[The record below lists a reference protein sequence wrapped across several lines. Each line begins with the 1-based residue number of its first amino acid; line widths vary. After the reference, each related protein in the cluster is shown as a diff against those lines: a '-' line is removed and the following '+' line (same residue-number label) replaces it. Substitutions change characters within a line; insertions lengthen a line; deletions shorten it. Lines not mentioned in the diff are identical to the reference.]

1 MSKRQSKTGVQH
13 LVYQAKT
20 GFQFYCTFPS
30 NIGSHP
36 KLPAQIRWSLGH
48 DEALARDLA
57 KHLNARIQD
66 LLQPFKNPL
75 KELIPELFLSK
86 LDLFQAEIRRFV
98 DSQQKIWALRPA
110 PAVLANSDLSA
121 GHERL
126 LKECQEHTV
135 LYCNEPGSEIYFA
148 LHPSEA
154 LRKALKFGFTRF
166 DWPLGTSDQVA
177 ANAAAAYIYSA
188 ITVLETTPMARNHF
202 KSGHPLITMLSFYE
216 YLCFARPDQGRNLL
230 HIPPGLPQ
238 SAHSTMFHLSRI
250 SEQADHFVFCHHFQT
265 LQEESGLYTIL
276 IPLGDPSLKRAPN
289 RPDKMRIELLT
300 SSPILASIL
309 LHFSLGQIDKILVK
323 SFIEAPSA
331 DAFERALQEIQ
342 DLIRRMLGPIPP
354 AEPMY
359 TLPDM
364 SAAND
369 AITAPQDAGTLAL
382 LGALSS
388 VLSPA
393 QNAKL
398 QTLFEAPASNDLIQP
413 PLTHENNRLFGTLTR
428 EFEERQV
435 REGAWKN
442 PRTRIT
448 MHARLEGL
456 AELIGG
462 HRPLSSLTRADF
474 NALRDQLRS
483 YPKNRHRLRAT
494 RNQPLSQIIQSGKYE
509 PLNARTA
516 KKFFELARALISYAH
531 DQGYLKENLA
541 AGLTFSTKGA
551 PSPRKRTY
559 NPRQIEQ
566 LLNGPVYTLKAP
578 PRWRLDDYRF
588 WLPLLGLYSGAR
600 LSELCQL
607 QLGDIREELGVWV
620 ISISSSGA
628 RQLKTV
634 DSERLVP
641 LHRVILEAGFLEFH
655 QQRLEANDGDLS
667 ASLFENLRVYGD
679 LSPGHIASRWYRGS
693 DKDDK
698 GYLGQCG
705 LGDDE
710 LTYHGLRH
718 TFIQQFRRQKL
729 DMLIG
734 KALVGH
740 ADRSTT
746 GGYGDCY
753 PSYVLK
759 EELDKI
765 DFEASTAHIH
775 FSHYR
780 ELQTKQGVFRIGR
793 PVGVNK
799 AKAKTTTW
807 TEKRHWQSRITR

>member
-20 GFQFYCTFPS
+20 GFQFYFTFPS
-30 NIGSHP
+30 DIGSHP

-57 KHLNARIQD
+57 KHLNSHIQD
-66 LLQPFKNPL
+66 LLQYFKNPL
-75 KELIPELFLSK
+75 KELIPELFLSR
-86 LDLFQAEIRRFV
+86 LDLVQAEIRRFV
-98 DSQQKIWALRPA
+98 DSQQKIWALRPTPTA
-110 PAVLANSDLSA
+110 LANADLSA

-135 LYCNEPGSEIYFA
+135 LYCNEPGSEIHFA
-148 LHPSEA
+148 LFPSEA
-154 LRKALKFGFTRF
+154 LRHALKFGFTRF
-166 DWPLGTSDQVA
+166 DWPLGTNDPVV

-188 ITVLETTPMARNHF
+188 ITVLETTPMAKNIH
-202 KSGHPLITMLSFYE
+202 KAGHPLITMLSLYE

-250 SEQADHFVFCHHFQT
+250 SGQTDRFVLCHNFQI
-265 LQEESGLYTIL
+265 LQEESGLYTVL
-276 IPLGDPSLKRAPN
+276 IPLGDPSLKRDPN
-289 RPDKMRIELLT
+289 RPEKMRIELLT

-331 DAFERALQEIQ
+331 DAYERALQEIQ

-382 LGALSS
+382 LNALGSMLPS
-388 VLSPA
+388 T
-393 QNAKL
+393 QQAKL
-398 QTLFEAPASNDLIQP
+398 KALFEAPAANDGLIQP
-413 PLTHENNRLFGTLTR
+413 PTTGAPTLHFGTLAR

-435 REGAWKN
+435 RDGAWQN

-462 HRPLSSLTRADF
+462 HRPLDSLTRADF
-474 NALRDQLRS
+474 NALRDQLRG

-494 RNQPLSQIIQSGKYE
+494 RYQPLSQIIQGGKYE
-509 PLNARTA
+509 PIHARTA

-551 PSPRKRTY
+551 SSPRKRTY
-559 NPRQIEQ
+559 TSRQIEQ

-588 WLPLLGLYSGAR
+588 WLPLLGLYTGAR

-607 QLGDIREELGVWV
+607 RLGDIREELGVWV

-641 LHRVILEAGFLEFH
+641 LHKVILEAEFLAFH
-655 QQRLEANDGDLS
+655 QQRLDATDGNLS
-667 ASLFENLRVYGD
+667 ATLFENLRVYGD
-679 LSPGHIASRWYRGS
+679 LSPGHTASRWFRGS

-765 DFEASTAHIH
+765 DFETSTTHIL
-775 FSHYR
+775 YNDYKA
-780 ELQTKQGVFRIGR
+780 LQAQQGVFRIGR
-793 PVGVNK
+793 PVG
-799 AKAKTTTW
+799 AGTTKTASRP
-807 TEKRHWQSRITR
+807 EKRHWQSRITR

>member
-20 GFQFYCTFPS
+20 GFQFYFTFPS
-30 NIGSHP
+30 DIGSHP

-57 KHLNARIQD
+57 KHLNSRIQD
-66 LLQPFKNPL
+66 LLQYFKNPL
-75 KELIPELFLSK
+75 KELIPELFLSR
-86 LDLFQAEIRRFV
+86 LDLVQAEIRRFV
-98 DSQQKIWALRPA
+98 DSQQKIWALRPTPTA
-110 PAVLANSDLSA
+110 LANADLSA

-135 LYCNEPGSEIYFA
+135 LYCNEPGSEIHFA
-148 LHPSEA
+148 LFPSEA
-154 LRKALKFGFTRF
+154 LRHALKFGFTRF
-166 DWPLGTSDQVA
+166 DWPLGTNDPVV

-188 ITVLETTPMARNHF
+188 ITVLETTPMAKNIH
-202 KSGHPLITMLSFYE
+202 KAGHPLITMLSLYE

-250 SEQADHFVFCHHFQT
+250 SGQTDRFVLCHNFQI
-265 LQEESGLYTIL
+265 LQEESGLYTVL
-276 IPLGDPSLKRAPN
+276 IPLGDPSLKRDPN
-289 RPDKMRIELLT
+289 RPEKMRIELLT

-331 DAFERALQEIQ
+331 DAYERALQEIQ

-382 LGALSS
+382 LNALGSMLPS
-388 VLSPA
+388 T
-393 QNAKL
+393 QQAKL
-398 QTLFEAPASNDLIQP
+398 KALFEAPAANDGLIQP
-413 PLTHENNRLFGTLTR
+413 PTTGAPTLHFGTLAR

-435 REGAWKN
+435 RDGAWQN

-462 HRPLSSLTRADF
+462 HRPLDSLTRADF
-474 NALRDQLRS
+474 NALRDQLRG

-494 RNQPLSQIIQSGKYE
+494 RYQPLSQIIQGGKYE
-509 PLNARTA
+509 PIHARTA

-551 PSPRKRTY
+551 SSPRKRTY
-559 NPRQIEQ
+559 TSRQIEQ

-588 WLPLLGLYSGAR
+588 WLPLLGLYTGAR

-607 QLGDIREELGVWV
+607 RLGDIREELGVWV

-641 LHRVILEAGFLEFH
+641 LHKVILEAEFLAFH
-655 QQRLEANDGDLS
+655 QQRLDATDGNLS
-667 ASLFENLRVYGD
+667 ATLFENLRVYGD
-679 LSPGHIASRWYRGS
+679 LSPGHTASRWFRGS

-765 DFEASTAHIH
+765 DFETSTTHIL
-775 FSHYR
+775 YNDYKA
-780 ELQTKQGVFRIGR
+780 LQAQQGVFRIGR
-793 PVGVNK
+793 PVG
-799 AKAKTTTW
+799 AGTTKTASRP
-807 TEKRHWQSRITR
+807 EKRHWQSRITR

>member
-20 GFQFYCTFPS
+20 GFQFYYTFPS
-30 NIGSHP
+30 DIGNYP
-36 KLPAQIRWSLGH
+36 QLPAQIRWSLGH

-66 LLQPFKNPL
+66 LLKRHR
-75 KELIPELFLSK
+75 LSLNAGFILGS
-86 LDLFQAEIRRFV
+86 LDLLHAEVRRFV
-98 DSQQKIWALRPA
+98 DTSLKIWGLRPS
-110 PAVLANSDLSA
+110 PTKLASTDLSA
-121 GHERL
+121 GHARL
-126 LKECQEHTV
+126 MEECKEHPV
-135 LYCNEPGSEIYFA
+135 LFCNEPGGEIYFA

-166 DWPLGTSDQVA
+166 DWPLGTNDPEV
-177 ANAAAAYIYSA
+177 ANAAAVYIYSA
-188 ITVLETTPMARNHF
+188 ITVLETTPMSRNIL
-202 KSGHPLITMLSFYE
+202 KSGHPLITMISFYE

-230 HIPPGLPQ
+230 HIPTGLPQ
-238 SAHSTMFHLSRI
+238 SAHSVMFHLSRI
-250 SEQADHFVFCHHFQT
+250 AKQVDHLTLCQNFQT
-265 LQEESGLYTIL
+265 LQEESGLYTVL
-276 IPLGDPSLKRAPN
+276 IPLDDPRLKGSPN
-289 RPDKMRIELLT
+289 RPKKMRIELLT

-309 LHFSLGQIDKILVK
+309 LHFSLVQIDKILLNC
-323 SFIEAPSA
+323 FIEAPSS
-331 DAFERALQEIQ
+331 DAYERARQEIQ

-354 AEPMY
+354 AEPMPS
-359 TLPDM
+359 LPDM
-364 SAAND
+364 NAAND
-369 AITAPQDAGTLAL
+369 TATPPQDAGTQAL
-382 LGALSS
+382 LNALSS
-388 VLSPA
+388 TLPPE
-393 QNAKL
+393 QGAKL
-398 QTLFEAPASNDLIQP
+398 KALFETPASNECLIQP
-413 PLTHENNRLFGTLTR
+413 TTTSEPTLYFGTLTR

-435 REGAWKN
+435 REGAWQN

-462 HRPLSSLTRADF
+462 HRPIHTLTRADF

-494 RNQPLSQIIQSGKYE
+494 RYQPLSKIIQSGKYE
-509 PLNARTA
+509 PINARTA
-516 KKFFELARALISYAH
+516 KKFFELARALIRYAH
-531 DQGYLKENLA
+531 DQGYLNENLA

-559 NPRQIEQ
+559 TPGQIEQ
-566 LLNGPVYTLKAP
+566 LLRGPAYTLKAP

-607 QLGDIREELGVWV
+607 RLGDIREELGVWV
-620 ISISSSGA
+620 ISITSSGA

-641 LHRVILEAGFLEFH
+641 LHKVILEAGFLAFH
-655 QQRLEANDGDLS
+655 QQRLHATGGDPS
-667 ASLFENLRVYGD
+667 AALFENLRTYGD
-679 LSPGHIASRWYRGS
+679 LSPGHTASRWYRGS

-710 LTYHGLRH
+710 LTFHGLRH
-718 TFIQQFRRQKL
+718 TFINQFRRQKL
-729 DMLIG
+729 DLLIG

-765 DFEASTAHIH
+765 NFEASTAHIH
-775 FSHYR
+775 YSHYR
-780 ELQTKQGVFRIGR
+780 ALQVEQGVFRVGR
-793 PVGVNK
+793 PAGCSIT
-799 AKAKTTTW
+799 ASRPA
-807 TEKRHWQSRITR
+807 KRHWRSRINQ

>member
-20 GFQFYCTFPS
+20 GFQFYFTFPS
-30 NIGSHP
+30 DIGSHP

-57 KHLNARIQD
+57 KHLNSRIQD
-66 LLQPFKNPL
+66 LLQYFKNPL
-75 KELIPELFLSK
+75 KELIPELFLSR
-86 LDLFQAEIRRFV
+86 LDLVQAEIRRFV
-98 DSQQKIWALRPA
+98 DSQQKIWALRPTPTA
-110 PAVLANSDLSA
+110 LANADLSA

-135 LYCNEPGSEIYFA
+135 LYCNEPGSEIHFA
-148 LHPSEA
+148 LFPSEA
-154 LRKALKFGFTRF
+154 LRRALKFGFTRF
-166 DWPLGTSDQVA
+166 DWPLGTNDPVI

-188 ITVLETTPMARNHF
+188 ITVLETTPMAKNIH
-202 KSGHPLITMLSFYE
+202 KAGHPLITMLSLYE

-250 SEQADHFVFCHHFQT
+250 SGQTDRFVLCHNFQI
-265 LQEESGLYTIL
+265 LQEESGLYTVL
-276 IPLGDPSLKRAPN
+276 IPLGDPSLKRDPN
-289 RPDKMRIELLT
+289 RPEKMRIELLT

-309 LHFSLGQIDKILVK
+309 LHFSLGEIDKILVK

-331 DAFERALQEIQ
+331 DAYERALQEIQ

-382 LGALSS
+382 LNALGSMLPS
-388 VLSPA
+388 T
-393 QNAKL
+393 QQAKL
-398 QTLFEAPASNDLIQP
+398 KALLEAPAANDGLILP
-413 PLTHENNRLFGTLTR
+413 PTTGAPTLHFSTLAR

-435 REGAWKN
+435 RDGAWQN

-462 HRPLSSLTRADF
+462 HRPLDTLTRADF
-474 NALRDQLRS
+474 NALRDQLRG

-494 RNQPLSQIIQSGKYE
+494 RYQPLSQIIQGGKYE
-509 PLNARTA
+509 PINARTA

-541 AGLTFSTKGA
+541 AGLSFSTKGA
-551 PSPRKRTY
+551 PAPRKRTY
-559 NPRQIEQ
+559 NHRQIEQ
-566 LLNGPVYTLKAP
+566 LLNGPVYRLTKP

-588 WLPLLGLYSGAR
+588 WLPLLGLYTGAR

-607 QLGDIREELGVWV
+607 RLGDIREELGVWV

-641 LHRVILEAGFLEFH
+641 LHKVILEAGFLEFH
-655 QQRLEANDGDLS
+655 QQRLGATGGDPS
-667 ASLFENLRVYGD
+667 SVLFENLRVYGH
-679 LSPGHIASRWYRGS
+679 LSPGHTASRWFRGS

-698 GYLGQCG
+698 GYLGLCG

-710 LTYHGLRH
+710 LTFHGLRH
-718 TFIQQFRRQKL
+718 TLINQFRRQKL

-765 DFEASTAHIH
+765 DFETSTTHIL
-775 FSHYR
+775 YNDYKV
-780 ELQTKQGVFRIGR
+780 LQAQQGVFRIGR
-793 PVGVNK
+793 PAGGTK
-799 AKAKTTTW
+799 ATAANRA
-807 TEKRHWQSRITR
+807 EKRHWRSRITQ

>member
-20 GFQFYCTFPS
+20 GFQFYFTFPS

-135 LYCNEPGSEIYFA
+135 LYCNEPGSEIHFA
-148 LHPSEA
+148 LFPSEA
-154 LRKALKFGFTRF
+154 LRHALKFGFTRF

-202 KSGHPLITMLSFYE
+202 KSGHPLITMLSLYE
-216 YLCFARPDQGRNLL
+216 YLCFAQPDQGRNLL

-250 SEQADHFVFCHHFQT
+250 SGQADHFVFCHHFQT

-276 IPLGDPSLKRAPN
+276 IPLDDPSLKRAPN

-413 PLTHENNRLFGTLTR
+413 PLTHENNRLFGALTR

-435 REGAWKN
+435 REGAWNN

-559 NPRQIEQ
+559 TPRQIEQ

-578 PRWRLDDYRF
+578 PRWRLNDYRF

-641 LHRVILEAGFLEFH
+641 LHKVILEAGFLEFH
-655 QQRLEANDGDLS
+655 QQRLDATGSNLS
-667 ASLFENLRVYGD
+667 APLFENIRVHGD
-679 LSPGHIASRWYRGS
+679 LSPGHTASRWYRGS

-705 LGDDE
+705 LGEDE
-710 LTYHGLRH
+710 LTFHGLRH

-775 FSHYR
+775 YSHYK
-780 ELQTKQGVFRIGR
+780 ELQTQQGVFRIGR
-793 PVGVNK
+793 PAG
-799 AKAKTTTW
+799 ADKAKTVSW
-807 TEKRHWQSRITR
+807 SEKRHWQSRITR

>member
-20 GFQFYCTFPS
+20 GFQFYFTFPS

-135 LYCNEPGSEIYFA
+135 LYCNEPGSEIHFA
-148 LHPSEA
+148 LFPSEA
-154 LRKALKFGFTRF
+154 LRHALKFGFTRF

-202 KSGHPLITMLSFYE
+202 KSGHPLITMLSLYE
-216 YLCFARPDQGRNLL
+216 YLCFAQPDQGRNLL

-250 SEQADHFVFCHHFQT
+250 SGQADHFVFCHHFQT

-276 IPLGDPSLKRAPN
+276 IPLDDPSLKRAPN

-413 PLTHENNRLFGTLTR
+413 PLTHENNRLFGALTR

-559 NPRQIEQ
+559 TPRQIEQ

-578 PRWRLDDYRF
+578 PRWRLNDYRF
-588 WLPLLGLYSGAR
+588 WLPLLGLYSGTR

-641 LHRVILEAGFLEFH
+641 LHKVILEAGFLEFH
-655 QQRLEANDGDLS
+655 QQRLDATGSNLS
-667 ASLFENLRVYGD
+667 APLFENIRVHGD
-679 LSPGHIASRWYRGS
+679 LSPGHTASRWYRGS

-705 LGDDE
+705 LGEDE
-710 LTYHGLRH
+710 LTFHGLRH

-775 FSHYR
+775 YSHSK
-780 ELQTKQGVFRIGR
+780 ELQTQQGVFRIGR
-793 PVGVNK
+793 PAG
-799 AKAKTTTW
+799 ADKAKTVSW
-807 TEKRHWQSRITR
+807 SEKRHWQSRITR

>member
-20 GFQFYCTFPS
+20 GFQFYFTFPS

-135 LYCNEPGSEIYFA
+135 LYCNEPGSEIHFA
-148 LHPSEA
+148 LFPSEA
-154 LRKALKFGFTRF
+154 LRHALKFGFTRF

-202 KSGHPLITMLSFYE
+202 KSGHPLITMLSLYE

-250 SEQADHFVFCHHFQT
+250 SGQADHFVFCHHFQT

-276 IPLGDPSLKRAPN
+276 IPLDDPSLKRAPN

-413 PLTHENNRLFGTLTR
+413 PLTHENNRLFGALTR

-559 NPRQIEQ
+559 TPRQIEQ

-578 PRWRLDDYRF
+578 PRWRLNDYRF

-641 LHRVILEAGFLEFH
+641 LHKVILEAGFLEFH
-655 QQRLEANDGDLS
+655 QQRLDATGSNLS
-667 ASLFENLRVYGD
+667 APLFENIRVHGD
-679 LSPGHIASRWYRGS
+679 LSPGHTASRWYRGS

-705 LGDDE
+705 LGEDE
-710 LTYHGLRH
+710 LTFHGLRH

-775 FSHYR
+775 YSHYK
-780 ELQTKQGVFRIGR
+780 ELQTQQGVFRIGR
-793 PVGVNK
+793 PAG
-799 AKAKTTTW
+799 ADKAKTVSW
-807 TEKRHWQSRITR
+807 SEKRHWQSRITR

>member
-20 GFQFYCTFPS
+20 GFQFYFTFPS

-135 LYCNEPGSEIYFA
+135 LYCNEPGSEIHFA
-148 LHPSEA
+148 LFPSEA
-154 LRKALKFGFTRF
+154 LRHALKFGFTRF

-202 KSGHPLITMLSFYE
+202 KSGHPLITMLSLYE
-216 YLCFARPDQGRNLL
+216 YLCFAQPDQGRNLL

-276 IPLGDPSLKRAPN
+276 IPLDDPSLKRAPN

-413 PLTHENNRLFGTLTR
+413 PLTHENNRLFGALTR

-559 NPRQIEQ
+559 TPRQIEQ

-578 PRWRLDDYRF
+578 PRWRLNDYRF

-641 LHRVILEAGFLEFH
+641 LHKVILEAGFLEFH
-655 QQRLEANDGDLS
+655 QQRLDATGSNLS
-667 ASLFENLRVYGD
+667 APLFENIRVHGD
-679 LSPGHIASRWYRGS
+679 LSPGHTASRWYRGS

-705 LGDDE
+705 LGEDE
-710 LTYHGLRH
+710 LTFHGLRH

-775 FSHYR
+775 YSHYK
-780 ELQTKQGVFRIGR
+780 ELQTQQGVFRIGR
-793 PVGVNK
+793 PAG
-799 AKAKTTTW
+799 ADKAKTVSW
-807 TEKRHWQSRITR
+807 SEKRHWQSRITR

>member
-20 GFQFYCTFPS
+20 GFQFYFTFPS

-86 LDLFQAEIRRFV
+86 LDLFQAEIGRFV

-135 LYCNEPGSEIYFA
+135 LYCNEPGSEIHFA
-148 LHPSEA
+148 LFPSEA
-154 LRKALKFGFTRF
+154 LRHALKFGFTRF

-202 KSGHPLITMLSFYE
+202 KSGHPLITMLSLYE
-216 YLCFARPDQGRNLL
+216 YLCFAQPDQGRNLL

-250 SEQADHFVFCHHFQT
+250 SGQADHFVFCHHFQT

-276 IPLGDPSLKRAPN
+276 IPLDDPSLKRAPN

-413 PLTHENNRLFGTLTR
+413 PLTHENNRLFGALTR

-559 NPRQIEQ
+559 TPRQIEQ

-578 PRWRLDDYRF
+578 PRWRLNDYRF

-641 LHRVILEAGFLEFH
+641 LHKVILEAGFLEFH
-655 QQRLEANDGDLS
+655 QQRLDATGSNLS
-667 ASLFENLRVYGD
+667 APLFENIRVHGD
-679 LSPGHIASRWYRGS
+679 LSPGHTASRWYRGS

-705 LGDDE
+705 LGEDE
-710 LTYHGLRH
+710 LTFHGLRH

-775 FSHYR
+775 YSHYK
-780 ELQTKQGVFRIGR
+780 ELQTQQGVFRIGR
-793 PVGVNK
+793 PAG
-799 AKAKTTTW
+799 ADKAKTVSW
-807 TEKRHWQSRITR
+807 SEKRHWQSRITR

>member
-20 GFQFYCTFPS
+20 GFQFYFTFPS

-135 LYCNEPGSEIYFA
+135 LYCNEPGSEIHFA
-148 LHPSEA
+148 LFPSEA
-154 LRKALKFGFTRF
+154 LRHALKFGFTRF

-202 KSGHPLITMLSFYE
+202 KSGHPLITMLSLYE
-216 YLCFARPDQGRNLL
+216 YLCFAQPDQGRNLL

-250 SEQADHFVFCHHFQT
+250 SGQADHFVFCHHFQT

-276 IPLGDPSLKRAPN
+276 IPLDDPSLKRAPN

-354 AEPMY
+354 AE
-359 TLPDM
+359 
-364 SAAND
+364 
-369 AITAPQDAGTLAL
+369 
-382 LGALSS
+382 
-388 VLSPA
+388 
-393 QNAKL
+393 
-398 QTLFEAPASNDLIQP
+398 
-413 PLTHENNRLFGTLTR
+413 
-428 EFEERQV
+428 
-435 REGAWKN
+435 
-442 PRTRIT
+442 
-448 MHARLEGL
+448 GL

-483 YPKNRHRLRAT
+483 YPKNRHR
-494 RNQPLSQIIQSGKYE
+494 
-509 PLNARTA
+509 
-516 KKFFELARALISYAH
+516 
-531 DQGYLKENLA
+531 
-541 AGLTFSTKGA
+541 
-551 PSPRKRTY
+551 
-559 NPRQIEQ
+559 
-566 LLNGPVYTLKAP
+566 
-578 PRWRLDDYRF
+578 
-588 WLPLLGLYSGAR
+588 
-600 LSELCQL
+600 
-607 QLGDIREELGVWV
+607 
-620 ISISSSGA
+620 
-628 RQLKTV
+628 
-634 DSERLVP
+634 
-641 LHRVILEAGFLEFH
+641 
-655 QQRLEANDGDLS
+655 
-667 ASLFENLRVYGD
+667 
-679 LSPGHIASRWYRGS
+679 
-693 DKDDK
+693 
-698 GYLGQCG
+698 
-705 LGDDE
+705 
-710 LTYHGLRH
+710 
-718 TFIQQFRRQKL
+718 
-729 DMLIG
+729 
-734 KALVGH
+734 
-740 ADRSTT
+740 
-746 GGYGDCY
+746 
-753 PSYVLK
+753 
-759 EELDKI
+759 
-765 DFEASTAHIH
+765 
-775 FSHYR
+775 
-780 ELQTKQGVFRIGR
+780 
-793 PVGVNK
+793 
-799 AKAKTTTW
+799 
-807 TEKRHWQSRITR
+807 

>member
-20 GFQFYCTFPS
+20 GFQFYFTFPS

-86 LDLFQAEIRRFV
+86 LDLLQAEIRRFV
-98 DSQQKIWALRPA
+98 DSQQKIWALRPTPTA
-110 PAVLANSDLSA
+110 LANADLSA

-126 LKECQEHTV
+126 LKECKEHTV
-135 LYCNEPGSEIYFA
+135 LYCNEPGSEIHFA
-148 LHPSEA
+148 LFPSEA
-154 LRKALKFGFTRF
+154 LRHALKFGFTRF
-166 DWPLGTSDQVA
+166 DWPLGTNDPVA

-188 ITVLETTPMARNHF
+188 ITVLENIPMAKNVH
-202 KSGHPLITMLSFYE
+202 KAGHPLITMLSLYE

-276 IPLGDPSLKRAPN
+276 IPLSDSRLKGDPN
-289 RPDKMRIELLT
+289 RHEKMRIELLT

-388 VLSPA
+388 VLSPT

-398 QTLFEAPASNDLIQP
+398 QALFEAPASNDLMQP
-413 PLTHENNRLFGTLTR
+413 PLTHENNRLFGALTR

-442 PRTRIT
+442 PRTHIT

-551 PSPRKRTY
+551 PAARKRTY
-559 NPRQIEQ
+559 TPRQIEQ
-566 LLNGPVYTLKAP
+566 LLNGPAYTLKAP

-641 LHRVILEAGFLEFH
+641 LHKVILEAGFLGFH
-655 QQRLEANDGDLS
+655 QQRLDATGSSLS
-667 ASLFENLRVYGD
+667 APLFENIRVHGD
-679 LSPGHIASRWYRGS
+679 LSPGHTASRWYRGS

-705 LGDDE
+705 LGEDE
-710 LTYHGLRH
+710 LTFHGLRH
-718 TFIQQFRRQKL
+718 TLINQFRRQKL

-765 DFEASTAHIH
+765 DFESSTAHIH
-775 FSHYR
+775 YRHYR
-780 ELQTKQGVFRIGR
+780 ALQAEQGVFRIGR
-793 PVGVNK
+793 PAG
-799 AKAKTTTW
+799 ADKAKTVSW

>member
-1 MSKRQSKTGVQH
+1 MMIIPIGLRSGLTEVARPVEQCRQLIHITRADIS
-13 LVYQAKT
+13 VY
-20 GFQFYCTFPS
+20 
-30 NIGSHP
+30 SH
-36 KLPAQIRWSLGH
+36 
-48 DEALARDLA
+48 
-57 KHLNARIQD
+57 NA
-66 LLQPFKNPL
+66 
-75 KELIPELFLSK
+75 
-86 LDLFQAEIRRFV
+86 
-98 DSQQKIWALRPA
+98 
-110 PAVLANSDLSA
+110 
-121 GHERL
+121 
-126 LKECQEHTV
+126 
-135 LYCNEPGSEIYFA
+135 
-148 LHPSEA
+148 
-154 LRKALKFGFTRF
+154 
-166 DWPLGTSDQVA
+166 
-177 ANAAAAYIYSA
+177 
-188 ITVLETTPMARNHF
+188 
-202 KSGHPLITMLSFYE
+202 GHPLITMLSLYE

-331 DAFERALQEIQ
+331 DAYERALQEIQ

-382 LGALSS
+382 LNALGSMLPS
-388 VLSPA
+388 T
-393 QNAKL
+393 QQAKL
-398 QTLFEAPASNDLIQP
+398 KALFEAPAANDGLIQP
-413 PLTHENNRLFGTLTR
+413 PTTGAPTLHFGTLAR

-435 REGAWKN
+435 RDGAWQN

-462 HRPLSSLTRADF
+462 HRPLDSLTRADF
-474 NALRDQLRS
+474 NALRDQLRG

-494 RNQPLSQIIQSGKYE
+494 RYQPLSQIIQGGKYE
-509 PLNARTA
+509 PIHARTA

-551 PSPRKRTY
+551 SSPRKRTY
-559 NPRQIEQ
+559 TSRQIEQ

-588 WLPLLGLYSGAR
+588 WLPLLGLYTGAR

-607 QLGDIREELGVWV
+607 RLGDIREELGVWV

-641 LHRVILEAGFLEFH
+641 YHKVIRRAEFLAFH
-655 QQRLEANDGDLS
+655 QQRLDATDGNLS
-667 ASLFENLRVYGD
+667 ATLFENLRVYGD
-679 LSPGHIASRWYRGS
+679 LSPGHTASRWFRGS

-765 DFEASTAHIH
+765 DFETSTTHIL
-775 FSHYR
+775 YNDYKA
-780 ELQTKQGVFRIGR
+780 LQAQQGVFRIGR
-793 PVGVNK
+793 PVG
-799 AKAKTTTW
+799 AGTTKTASRPA
-807 TEKRHWQSRITR
+807 KRHWQSRITR

>member
-20 GFQFYCTFPS
+20 GFQFYFTFPS

-57 KHLNARIQD
+57 NHLNAGIQD

-86 LDLFQAEIRRFV
+86 LDLLQAEIRRFV
-98 DSQQKIWALRPA
+98 DSQQKIWALRPTPTA
-110 PAVLANSDLSA
+110 LANADLNA

-135 LYCNEPGSEIYFA
+135 LYCNEPGSEIHFA
-148 LHPSEA
+148 LFPSEA
-154 LRKALKFGFTRF
+154 LRHALKFGFTRF
-166 DWPLGTSDQVA
+166 DWPLGTNDPVV

-188 ITVLETTPMARNHF
+188 ITVLENIPMAKNVHNA
-202 KSGHPLITMLSFYE
+202 GHPLITMLSLYE

-250 SEQADHFVFCHHFQT
+250 SGQADHFVFCHHFQT

-276 IPLGDPSLKRAPN
+276 IPLGDPSLKRDPN
-289 RPDKMRIELLT
+289 YLEKMRIELLT

-364 SAAND
+364 SASND

-398 QTLFEAPASNDLIQP
+398 QALFEAPASNDLMQP
-413 PLTHENNRLFGTLTR
+413 PLTHENNRLFGALTR

-559 NPRQIEQ
+559 TPRQIEQ

-607 QLGDIREELGVWV
+607 HLGDIREELGTWV

-641 LHRVILEAGFLEFH
+641 LHKVILEAGFLEFH
-655 QQRLEANDGDLS
+655 QQRLDATDSNLS
-667 ASLFENLRVYGD
+667 APLFESIRVHGD
-679 LSPGHIASRWYRGS
+679 LSPGHTASRWYRGS

-710 LTYHGLRH
+710 LTFHGLRH
-718 TFIQQFRRQKL
+718 TLINQFRRQKL

-740 ADRSTT
+740 VDRSTT

-759 EELDKI
+759 VELDKI
-765 DFEASTAHIH
+765 DFESSTAHIH
-775 FSHYR
+775 YR
-780 ELQTKQGVFRIGR
+780 YYRALQAEQGVFRIGR
-793 PVGVNK
+793 PAG
-799 AKAKTTTW
+799 ADKAKTISW

>member
-20 GFQFYCTFPS
+20 GFQFYFTFPS
-30 NIGSHP
+30 DIGSHP

-57 KHLNARIQD
+57 KHLNSRIQD
-66 LLQPFKNPL
+66 LLQYFKNPL
-75 KELIPELFLSK
+75 KELIPELFLSR
-86 LDLFQAEIRRFV
+86 LDLVQAEIRRFV
-98 DSQQKIWALRPA
+98 DSQQKIWALRPTPTA
-110 PAVLANSDLSA
+110 LANADLSA

-135 LYCNEPGSEIYFA
+135 LYCNEPGSEIHFA
-148 LHPSEA
+148 LFPSEA
-154 LRKALKFGFTRF
+154 LRHALKFGFTRF
-166 DWPLGTSDQVA
+166 DWPLGTNDPVV

-188 ITVLETTPMARNHF
+188 ITVLETTPMAKNIH
-202 KSGHPLITMLSFYE
+202 KAGHPLITMLSFYE

-250 SEQADHFVFCHHFQT
+250 SRQTDRFVLCHNFQI
-265 LQEESGLYTIL
+265 LQEESGLYTVL
-276 IPLGDPSLKRAPN
+276 IPLGDPSLKRDPN
-289 RPDKMRIELLT
+289 RPEKMRIELLT

-331 DAFERALQEIQ
+331 DAYERALQEIQ

-382 LGALSS
+382 LNALGSMLPS
-388 VLSPA
+388 T
-393 QNAKL
+393 QQAKL
-398 QTLFEAPASNDLIQP
+398 KALFEAPAANDGLIQP
-413 PLTHENNRLFGTLTR
+413 PTTGAPTLHFGTLAR

-435 REGAWKN
+435 RDGAWQN

-462 HRPLSSLTRADF
+462 HRPLDSLTRADF
-474 NALRDQLRS
+474 NALRDQLRG

-494 RNQPLSQIIQSGKYE
+494 RYQPLSQIIQGGKYE
-509 PLNARTA
+509 PIHARTA

-551 PSPRKRTY
+551 SSPRKRTY
-559 NPRQIEQ
+559 TSRQIEQ

-607 QLGDIREELGVWV
+607 RLGDIREELGVWV
-620 ISISSSGA
+620 VCICCSGV
-628 RQLKTV
+628 RQWKAG
-634 DSERLVP
+634 DAERRIP
-641 LHRVILEAGFLEFH
+641 LHKVILEAEFLAFH
-655 QQRLEANDGDLS
+655 QQRLDATDGNLS
-667 ASLFENLRVYGD
+667 ATLFENLRVYGD
-679 LSPGHIASRWYRGS
+679 LSPGHTASRWFRGS

-765 DFEASTAHIH
+765 DFETSTTHIL
-775 FSHYR
+775 YNDYKA
-780 ELQTKQGVFRIGR
+780 LQAQQGVFRIGR
-793 PVGVNK
+793 PVG
-799 AKAKTTTW
+799 AGTTKTASSPA
-807 TEKRHWQSRITR
+807 KRHWQSRITR